1 MRHRTWA
8 CAAGFVFAVLLA
20 GCQRAAPQM
29 PTPPPPPVTVASPT
43 RLDLADYRDY
53 TGRVEPVETEEVRA
67 RVKGFLSK
75 IHFQEGAEVEKGDLL
90 YEIDPRTFQA
100 DLDKAKAQ
108 VAQAKTHQQLA
119 IGEAERAIGLRASRA
134 ISEEQY
140 QQTIATRNAAESA
153 LQQANASLESAK
165 LELEFTKIRAKIDG
179 KISRTLVTQGNLVG
193 FNQPTLLTNIV
204 RLDQVYVYFEETER
218 GLDDFDKLARAKK
231 VANIVEAKI
240 PVQAG
245 LAWEN
250 GHPHKGLLDFRD
262 NKIDPGTGTIQLR
275 ALMPNSQ
282 RTLIPGQFVRVR
294 VALGAPKPRLL
305 VPEQALQRDPN
316 GKYLLIVKD
325 DNMVERR
332 AVTTTL
338 LHEGQVVID
347 SGLQAQDRV
356 IINGLQRARPGAPVA
371 PRNEDSKAS

>member
-29 PTPPPPPVTVASPT
+29 PTPPPPPVTVASPA
-43 RLDLADYRDY
+43 RLDFADYRDY

-75 IHFQEGAEVEKGDLL
+75 IHFQEGAEVQKGDLL

-140 QQTIATRNAAESA
+140 QQIIAARSTADSA
-153 LQQANASLESAK
+153 LQQANASLENAK

-179 KISRTLVTQGNLVG
+179 RISRTLVTHGNLVG

-204 RLDQVYVYFEETER
+204 RLDQVYIYFEETER

-231 VANIVEAKI
+231 VANIVEAQI
-240 PVQAG
+240 PVLAG
-245 LAWEN
+245 LAWEK
-250 GHPHKGLLDFRD
+250 GHPHQGLLDFRD

-275 ALMPNSQ
+275 AVMPNPQ

-332 AVTTTL
+332 AVTTGL

-347 SGLQAQDRV
+347 SGLHAQDRV
-356 IINGLQRARPGAPVA
+356 IINGLQRARPGATVA
-371 PRNEDSKAS
+371 PRSEVAS